1 MDAEEPDVGRHR
13 VTEED
18 KDRGAFKTPTLRDV
32 SQSGPYFHNGSV
44 ETLAEAVD
52 FMVGGGQDNPSLDR
66 ENLKPADLSDEEKA
80 DLIAFLESL
89 DEAYELSVPEL
100 P

>member
-1 MDAEEPDVGRHR
+1 M
-13 VTEED
+13 TEED

-32 SQSGPYFHNGSV
+32 SRSGPYFHNGSV
-44 ETLAEAVD
+44 ETLEEAAD
-52 FMVGGGQDNPSLDR
+52 FVVGGGQDNPSLDR
-66 ENLKPADLSDEEKA
+66 ENLKAADLSDEQKT

-89 DEAYELSVPEL
+89 DEGYELTAPEL